1 MARTEGVPRRLRRAA
16 GPIAAGLAALS
27 VAGCLSGVTTDSA
40 IRFDNGST
48 QVLPCHPDPRDL
60 LSRSNVSLDVG
71 NPLVRKIVVRDATR
85 EVKRWIAFSD
95 DLIAGKGA
103 TVRSGNRQLGNLFI
117 TSEAN
122 DSGKI
127 TQAHVAAHF
136 GESGVAS
143 VVDVSPPDNVDP
155 GFLFCYTGP
164 QENPKY
170 YTTKFNEATV
180 WANHHK
186 DGLVTT
192 RSSVSGPTRDQQ
204 LVTLLAERPVTQ
216 TDLDGIK
223 RRTPASGTIRW
234 GVEGRTRDGASRQGT
249 VWEHHGAGRISNPQ
263 RSL

>member
-1 MARTEGVPRRLRRAA
+1 MARIEGGSRRLRRA
-16 GPIAAGLAALS
+16 GPTAAVLAVIS
-27 VAGCLSGVTTDSA
+27 VATAGCVSGVTTDSA

-60 LSRSNVSLDVG
+60 LSRSNVSLDAG
-71 NPLVRKIVVRDATR
+71 NSLVRQIVVRDATH
-85 EVKRWIAFSD
+85 EVKKWIAFSD

-127 TQAHVAAHF
+127 TLAQVAAHF
-136 GESGVAS
+136 GESGIAS

-180 WANHHK
+180 WA
-186 DGLVTT
+186 TT
-192 RSSVSGPTRDQQ
+192 
-204 LVTLLAERPVTQ
+204 
-216 TDLDGIK
+216 IK
-223 RRTPASGTIRW
+223 MAW
-234 GVEGRTRDGASRQGT
+234 
-249 VWEHHGAGRISNPQ
+249 
-263 RSL
+263 